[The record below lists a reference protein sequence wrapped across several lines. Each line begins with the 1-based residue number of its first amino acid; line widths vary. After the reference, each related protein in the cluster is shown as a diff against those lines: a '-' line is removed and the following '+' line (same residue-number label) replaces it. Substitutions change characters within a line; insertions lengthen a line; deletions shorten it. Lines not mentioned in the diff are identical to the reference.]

1 MLTIDKPIINIF
13 KHAGF
18 VNVFL
23 DFGSRDDMDLR
34 VIWDVLTEYS
44 RPANSVSYLPE
55 ELESGFYNTEDGPKM
70 VYFPVLSL
78 ALSPIGREDSYMV
91 HGYAPDSLLDSEV
104 YQLINHRNRAYSP
117 FTSPAMKQKCRE
129 DLDWFFRREKS
140 TSSFRQRWLR
150 YFRSEKFPHD
160 KGPLAKLMGYF
171 RRDQSELSK
180 ILS

>member
-34 VIWDVLTEYS
+34 VIWDVLMEYS

-91 HGYAPDSLLDSEV
+91 HGYNPILFSLAANDPRGEACVLQFAFPEETFSVVTDLAPIDPNEIHSEI
-104 YQLINHRNRAYSP
+104 LEELEA
-117 FTSPAMKQKCRE
+117 E
-129 DLDWFFRREKS
+129 EKG
-140 TSSFRQRWLR
+140 
-150 YFRSEKFPHD
+150 Y
-160 KGPLAKLMGYF
+160 GLAH
-171 RRDQSELSK
+171 
-180 ILS
+180 